1 MEIKQQLRLSQQLVM
16 TPQLQ
21 QAIRLLQLSRLELI
35 DEIRKELDGNPVL
48 ADEEVD
54 PRARNAPD
62 PQTGE
67 VAIEPKSPDA
77 PAMTSEMMQNSDL
90 EKRADDKAV
99 NEIDWEQFLEN
110 RSQQQALP
118 TNRGGFDDLPP
129 IEQNLTKS
137 NNLPDHLLWQLQLS
151 DFTDS
156 ERNFAELVIGN
167 LDESGFLDLKGIER
181 DNGERTPDVT
191 IEELAREAGLDP
203 EDAEVVLREMQEWDP
218 MGVCSRSLQ
227 ECLKVQAEAY
237 GYDDLEVAIIDKHL
251 HNLEKHNYQAIA
263 RDLKV
268 TVEEVYE
275 AVKQIQKL
283 ESRPARNFT
292 ETDDKTIAITPD
304 VYVLKDGEKFTV
316 SDNDRGVQRLYINET
331 LTKSLMKDPQAKEFI
346 GEKLRN
352 AQWLIRAIEQRRK
365 TIIRVTEC
373 IVDKQRDFFEK
384 GVAYLK
390 PMILRDVAETV
401 GMHESTISRVTT
413 NKYVHTPQGLFELKY
428 FFNSSI
434 RRTSEDDI
442 ASESVKQAIK
452 KIIEEED
459 KGNPLSDQQIVELL
473 SKRDG
478 IQIARRTVAK
488 YREMLGILSS
498 SKRKKL
504 F

>member
-1 MEIKQQLRLSQQLVM
+1 MEIKQQLKLSQQLVM

-35 DEIRKELDGNPVL
+35 DEIRKELDANPVL
-48 ADEEVD
+48 ADEEID
-54 PRARNAPD
+54 PRARSNGDAKS
-62 PQTGE
+62 GE
-67 VAIEPKSPDA
+67 RTREPPSPDA
-77 PAMTSEMMQNSDL
+77 PALAAEKLAVADL
-90 EKRADDKAV
+90 EKRTEEKRV
-99 NEIDWEQFLEN
+99 QEIDWEQFLEN
-110 RSQQQALP
+110 RTLQQPLP
-118 TNRGGFDDLPP
+118 SNRGGFEELPP
-129 IEQNLTKS
+129 IEQNLTKGQS
-137 NNLPDHLLWQLQLS
+137 LVDHLRWQLQMS
-151 DFTDS
+151 DFTD
-156 ERNFAELVIGN
+156 EEKNFAELVLGN
-167 LDESGFLDLKGIER
+167 LDDNGFLDLKGTER
-181 DNGERTPDVT
+181 ESGEKTPDLT
-191 IEELAREAGLDP
+191 IEDFAREIPIDP
-203 EDAEVVLREMQEWDP
+203 EDAECVLREMQEWDP
-218 MGVCSRSLQ
+218 VGVCARSLQ
-227 ECLKVQAEAY
+227 ECLHVQAEVY
-237 GYDDLEVAIIDKHL
+237 GYDDLELAIIDRHL
-251 HNLEKHNYQAIA
+251 QNLEKHNYPAIA
-263 RDLKV
+263 RDLKA
-268 TVEEVYE
+268 TLDEVYE

-283 ESRPARNFT
+283 ESRPARNYT
-292 ETDDKTIAITPD
+292 NTDDKTIAITPD
-304 VYVLKDGEKFTV
+304 VYVIKDSDKFVVT
-316 SDNDRGVQRLYINET
+316 DNDRGVQRLYINEA
-331 LTKSLMKDPQAKEFI
+331 LTKQLLRDPQAKDFV

-434 RRTSEDDI
+434 RRMADDDI

-459 KGNPLSDQQIVELL
+459 KGLPLSDQQIVELL
-473 SKRDG
+473 AKRDG